1 MTVASFNEFNDAY
14 ELCAFPELLKA
25 CQEWVYTLEELI
37 ALGLLEKADK

>member
-25 CQEWVYTLEELI
+25 CQEWVYTFEELI
-37 ALGLLEKADK
+37 ALGPLVKEDK